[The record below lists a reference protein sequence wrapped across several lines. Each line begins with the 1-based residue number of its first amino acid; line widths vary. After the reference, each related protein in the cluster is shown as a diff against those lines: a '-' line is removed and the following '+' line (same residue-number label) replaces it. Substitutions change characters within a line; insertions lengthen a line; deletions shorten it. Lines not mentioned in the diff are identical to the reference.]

1 MEYDYII
8 RELESNAIYGRCYKL
23 SKLSVLVATL
33 IKKGDKDVVEYCKKI
48 KQDIDSLSEPYDFNT
63 RLLTSPENNRKINE
77 ISKDLIFKLSEY
89 CD

>member
-33 IKKGDKDVVEYCKKI
+33 IKKGDEDVVEYLKGTPKLLKPYFKAISQAAKVLLEGNVVYSSKLKI
-48 KQDIDSLSEPYDFNT
+48 K
-63 RLLTSPENNRKINE
+63 
-77 ISKDLIFKLSEY
+77 
-89 CD
+89 